1 MGSFPAPWTEAE
13 LQPYKDYPMLYL
25 ERKLAKYTT
34 PRMRISFM
42 DVDPDVRIMIWEHF
56 LLLSHPIDILSADTP
71 SPPHQYRSLR
81 PYLAWMR
88 LNRALHAEIASVFYS
103 RNEFRFTKP
112 DPPRAQWLVLHAF
125 LNTIGPRHCR
135 FLRRLH
141 VDAPLRCD
149 GERFWDPLL
158 LGKLKDGVRAAAPGL
173 LPALLGTAAMKRQMA
188 VTPAERSGWRT
199 VEGHVDGS
207 GWRPDHVARE
217 ATFRS
222 VCRLLEAA
230 AGALCKLELVVKIE
244 WQPYGESYYTPVVVD
259 DDGEENDNGA
269 VCSGAEC
276 SEEELADQ
284 EHCRRHRNAY
294 VWACLERLRAALPQ
308 LEVAVVLHH
317 GDWARRRWRR
327 KRAKL
332 HLPVLREARERGYI
346 IGHSSVEMDEGMC
359 EPVGD
364 YVVTYDEY
372 VMQDSAPQR
381 PL

>member
-1 MGSFPAPWTEAE
+1 
-13 LQPYKDYPMLYL
+13 
-25 ERKLAKYTT
+25 
-34 PRMRISFM
+34 MRTSFM
-42 DVDPDVRIMIWEHF
+42 NLDPDVRIMIWEHF
-56 LLLSHPIDILSADTP
+56 LLLPHPIDILSADTP
-71 SPPHQYRSLR
+71 SSPHQYTALR

-88 LNRALHAEIASVFYS
+88 LNHTLHAEIASVFYG

-112 DPPRAQWLVLHAF
+112 DPPRAQWLVLQAF
-125 LNTIGPRHCR
+125 LDTVGARHVR
-135 FLRRLH
+135 HLRRLH
-141 VDAPLRCD
+141 VDAPLRAD
-149 GERFWDPLL
+149 GERLWDPLL
-158 LGKLKDGVRAAAPGL
+158 LGRLKDGVRAAAPGL
-173 LPALLGTAAMKRQMA
+173 LPALLGTEAMKRQA
-188 VTPAERSGWRT
+188 VVTADERSGWRT
-199 VEGHVDGS
+199 VEGHVDGG

-222 VCRLLEAA
+222 VCRRLEA
-230 AGALCKLELVVKIE
+230 AGALCKLDLVVKLE
-244 WQPYGESYYTPVVVD
+244 WLPYRECYYTSVD
-259 DDGEENDNGA
+259 DDDR
-269 VCSGAEC
+269 VCSGAC

-294 VWACLERLRAALPQ
+294 IWARLERLREALPQ

-332 HLPVLREARERGYI
+332 HLPVLREARERGYV
-346 IGHSSVEMDEGMC
+346 IGHSSVEMDEGLS

-372 VMQDSAPQR
+372 VMEDSAPRR

>member
-34 PRMRISFM
+34 PRMRTSFM

-71 SPPHQYRSLR
+71 NSPHQYRSLR

-88 LNRALHAEIASVFYS
+88 LNRTLHAEIAGVFYG

-112 DPPRAQWLVLHAF
+112 SPPRAQWLVLHAF
-125 LNTIGPRHCR
+125 LDTIGPRHCR
-135 FLRRLH
+135 FLRHLH

-158 LGKLKDGVRAAAPGL
+158 LGKLQDGVRAAAPGL
-173 LPALLGTAAMKRQMA
+173 LLALLDTAAMKRQMA
-188 VTPAERSGWRT
+188 VTPAERGGWRT
-199 VEGHVDGS
+199 VEGYVDGS

-230 AGALCKLELVVKIE
+230 GALCKLELVVKIE
-244 WQPYGESYYTPVVVD
+244 WQPYRESYYTPVVD
-259 DDGEENDNGA
+259 DDGEEHEGDDT
-269 VCSGAEC
+269 VCSGAC

-294 VWACLERLRAALPQ
+294 VWACLERLREALPQ
-308 LEVAVVLHH
+308 LDVAVVLHH

-372 VMQDSAPQR
+372 VMEDSAPRR